1 MEALS
6 VVTPADE
13 PGSSARKSLRAKG
26 LSHRRRGAAGCRHKA
41 GMTEKPNAPQKS
53 AVGAGE
59 MIAGP
64 LLQEILASG
73 SENAT
78 GELRH
83 AGNDLLSQRLEILVG
98 QRALDRLDLHFDRYR
113 LLAFTE

>member
-41 GMTEKPNAPQKS
+41 GMTEKPNVPQKEPFVS
-53 AVGAGE
+53 SRSRRNDRR
-59 MIAGP
+59 P
-64 LLQEILASG
+64 FASEDLG
-73 SENAT
+73 
-78 GELRH
+78 LR
-83 AGNDLLSQRLEILVG
+83 L
-98 QRALDRLDLHFDRYR
+98 
-113 LLAFTE
+113 